1 MIRFLAILA
10 VALASTT
17 ASGFDPAQQDD
28 SLALVR
34 HFKPQPDPVELPT
47 EQGLFSDQTG
57 LTVSLMGG
65 ADVFRMQEF
74 GYLEAM
80 LQTAFPDQKIRVR
93 NLGWSSDTVFRQQR
107 PMFFYTA
114 KGDAREGSIPDGRNK
129 IAPGVFVLSFGKME
143 SLNGLDALAD
153 FEAAYDRLIGQL
165 QKLSKRIVVV
175 QPVPFAKVGPA
186 ARLTEERNVVL
197 AKYSEV
203 IESVAERRGVK
214 NCPQQSMPEGAFEKT
229 GIHLSSVGM
238 HGWASRVFAA
248 INGKGLECP
257 VGKDDSNHEDLFKAI
272 LEKNHLWDQYYR
284 PTNWA
289 FLYGDRQQV
298 PSSRDHK
305 NPEKRWFEEELKRYP
320 ALIVEKE
327 KEIWKLAKG
336 GGR

>member
-1 MIRFLAILA
+1 
-10 VALASTT
+10 
-17 ASGFDPAQQDD
+17 
-28 SLALVR
+28 
-34 HFKPQPDPVELPT
+34 
-47 EQGLFSDQTG
+47 
-57 LTVSLMGG
+57 
-65 ADVFRMQEF
+65 
-74 GYLEAM
+74 
-80 LQTAFPDQKIRVR
+80 
-93 NLGWSSDTVFRQQR
+93 
-107 PMFFYTA
+107 
-114 KGDAREGSIPDGRNK
+114 
-129 IAPGVFVLSFGKME
+129 ME

-238 HGWASRVFAA
+238 HGWASWVLAA
-248 INGKGLECP
+248 INGRRLECP
-257 VGKDDSNHEDLFKAI
+257 VGKDDSNHEDLLTAI

-320 ALIVEKE
+320 ALIAEKE